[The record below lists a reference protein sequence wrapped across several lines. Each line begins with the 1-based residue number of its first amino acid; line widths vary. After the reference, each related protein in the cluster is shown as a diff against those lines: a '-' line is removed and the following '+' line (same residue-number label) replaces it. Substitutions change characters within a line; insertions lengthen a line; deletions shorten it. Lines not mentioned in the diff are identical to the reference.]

1 MPVLID
7 HRQSFA
13 AYDGQVVAVP
23 RVSPAQA
30 EEIALRYYGV
40 SGTAERLPAEH
51 DDTFRLVTPAGSRL
65 LKVSVADAP
74 AHTVSFQP
82 VSFQPVS
89 FQTAV
94 LLHLADAAPELPVQ
108 RVGFALNGAPEVLI
122 PAGEGP
128 ARLVRMTSW
137 LDGRPAGRVTV
148 DTALRRD
155 IGATLARL
163 NVALRGLRHPGAR
176 RTHLW
181 DLQNFWRLR
190 ALLDELPGSGLLPEV
205 AQSLGDAPPAGA
217 GGPRAALEECLDR
230 FDAVV
235 RPVLAA
241 TRTQVIHTDFHGDNL
256 LAEGGRITG
265 ILDFGDAL
273 AGPVAMDV
281 GVAACYQLGTGQP
294 GTGQPGTGPGLLA
307 PALDVVAAY
316 HAVDPLDA
324 AELALAAEF
333 MVARVAARIIVSQ
346 YNAMREPANRG
357 YLLRRTP
364 QAVGH
369 LAALRL
375 ISPDE
380 IARSLRAAC
389 GM

>member
-1 MPVLID
+1 M
-7 HRQSFA
+7 
-13 AYDGQVVAVP
+13 VAVP

-30 EEIALRYYGV
+30 EEIALRHYGV

-51 DDTFRLVTPAGSRL
+51 DDTFRLVTRAGGARL
-65 LKVSVADAP
+65 LKVSVAGGA
-74 AHTVSFQP
+74 AH
-82 VSFQPVS
+82 PVS

-94 LLHLADAAPELPVQ
+94 LLHLADAAPDLPVQ
-108 RVGFALNGAPEVLI
+108 RVARALDGAPEVRM

-137 LDGRPAGRVTV
+137 LDGERAGRGPA
-148 DTALRRD
+148 DAALRRD

-176 RTHLW
+176 RTHRW

-190 ALLDELPGSGLLPEV
+190 GLLDELPGGGLLPEV
-205 AQSLGDAPPAGA
+205 AQALGADGPLVP

-235 RPVLAA
+235 RPALAA
-241 TRTQVIHTDFHGDNL
+241 TRKQVIHADFHGDNL
-256 LAEGGRITG
+256 LAGGGRITG

-281 GVAACYQLGTGQP
+281 GVAACYQLGTG
-294 GTGQPGTGPGLLA
+294 PGLLA
-307 PALDVVAAY
+307 PALDVVAGY
-316 HAVDPLDA
+316 HAADPLRPAD
-324 AELALAAEF
+324 LALAAEF
-333 MVARVAARIIVSQ
+333 IVARAAARVIVSQ

-369 LAALRL
+369 LAALRQVT
-375 ISPDE
+375 PDE